1 MVEKPTDPAAVDEQ
15 GAAGNKPAG
24 DQEQV
29 SPGPPDAGTSGGSQV
44 GGRRNF
50 FWALIAIVAG
60 GIVGIVPLAVGLYT
74 FLLTPFQK
82 KQPPLNFQADNNDA
96 EANNEYFVA
105 LLEAIPENGMPR
117 RFEIVADRVDAWN
130 FIPGQAIGAIF
141 LSQQKGEAGR
151 AEVLALHATCPH
163 AGCTVAFDIDTD
175 AFLCPCHNSS
185 FSKDGRK
192 KDLSG
197 RSNPSPRG
205 LDKLQVNQEKL
216 ASDGEVWVKYLNYYT
231 GRKEMKPKA

>member
-1 MVEKPTDPAAVDEQ
+1 MVDESTDPVPVDEQ
-15 GAAGNKPAG
+15 DAAGTKPARE
-24 DQEQV
+24 QEPV
-29 SPGPPDAGTSGGSQV
+29 SPGSSDAGTSGGSPV
-44 GGRRNF
+44 GARRNF

-60 GIVGIVPLAVGLYT
+60 GIVGVVPLAVGLYT

-82 KQPPLNFQADNNDA
+82 KQPPLNFQADNNNGA
-96 EANNEYFVA
+96 ANNEYFVA
-105 LLEAIPENGMPR
+105 PLEAIPENGMPR

-141 LSQQKGEAGR
+141 LSRQTAEAGR
-151 AEVLALHATCPH
+151 AEVVAFHATCPH
-163 AGCTVAFDIDTD
+163 AGCTVAFDIDSD

-185 FSKDGRK
+185 FSKDGKK
-192 KDLSG
+192 KDLAG
-197 RSNPSPRG
+197 RSNPSPRD

-216 ASDGEVWVKYLNYYT
+216 TSNGEVWVKYLNYYT